1 MDIKKHQALF
11 YFEDQPLAV
20 TRPDSLLQTLL
31 DHRIR
36 IDHSCGGFATCGT
49 CRVIVESDVEIL
61 PARNELESLFA
72 EERGFQSEERLSCQL
87 PCQTGLQISR
97 PHFFKMKKGLE

>member
-1 MDIKKHQALF
+1 MKNKKAAALF
-11 YFEDQPLAV
+11 YFEDQALSV

-31 DHRIR
+31 DHKIR

-49 CRVIVESDVEIL
+49 CQVVVEKDVEKL
-61 PARNELESLFA
+61 PPRDEPEALFA
-72 EERGFQSEERLSCQL
+72 EERGFRPEERLSCQL
-87 PCQTGLQISR
+87 PCREGLQVSR